1 MRHTVGFVILIAAA
15 GVARPARAGGP
26 TVNECFAANEK
37 SIALRAVSKLREA
50 RGQLAICQSQS
61 CPAEVR
67 SVCDRRLDDV
77 NAAIPTLIFDVKDA
91 AGNDVVDV
99 RVDMDGQ
106 ALGDPVNGSAIAL
119 DPGEHT
125 FLFRVSGAQVAKK
138 TFVLKQTEKN
148 RLERIVVG
156 TAVAKMPGGAPAPT
170 PSSGVDAS
178 DAPSL
183 PAATTATSASSWSAH
198 KTFALLSGI
207 VGLAGVGVGTGFGL
221 SASSQWSQAQR
232 DCGSGCPLN
241 GRAQAEGTDAH
252 SAAVASTISFSVGA
266 AGLLGASILWLTA
279 PSHSEISASTAR
291 LQIVPL
297 FGRTDAECVL
307 RGAF

>member
-1 MRHTVGFVILIAAA
+1 MRHTLGLVILFAAA
-15 GVARPARAGGP
+15 GVAKPARARDP

-37 SIALRAVSKLREA
+37 SIALRAASKLREA

-67 SVCDRRLDDV
+67 PVCDRRLDEV

-91 AGNDVVDV
+91 AGNDVADV

-106 ALGDPVNGSAIAL
+106 ALGDRLNGSAIAL

-125 FLFRVSGAQVAKK
+125 FLFKVSGAQVAKK

-148 RLERIVVG
+148 RLERIVLG
-156 TAVAKMPGGAPAPT
+156 TAVAA
-170 PSSGVDAS
+170 
-178 DAPSL
+178 APSRA
-183 PAATTATSASSWSAH
+183 PSPATTTDTSASSWSAQ

-232 DCGSGCPLN
+232 DCGNGCLPSSL
-241 GRAQAEGTDAH
+241 AQAERTDAQ
-252 SAAVASTISFSVGA
+252 SAATLSTISFSVGA
-266 AGLLGASILWLTA
+266 AGLLGASILWLIA
-279 PSHSEISASTAR
+279 PSHSEISASTGR
-291 LQIVPL
+291 FQIVPL